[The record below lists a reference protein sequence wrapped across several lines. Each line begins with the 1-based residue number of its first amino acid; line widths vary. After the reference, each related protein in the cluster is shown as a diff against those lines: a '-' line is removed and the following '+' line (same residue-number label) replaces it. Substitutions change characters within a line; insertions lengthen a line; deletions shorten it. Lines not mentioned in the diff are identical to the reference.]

1 MKPQTGSPAGF
12 LGTKERQSVRDHCI
26 CRRHTAIGNQPRRAN
41 RRQRF
46 HVLGAGRACRYQQS
60 GWVDTTRLAGA
71 WRRNGP
77 GVGPSACRGIHRAPE
92 KARQRADRVIDKIPD
107 NILYLYLG
115 LVAILF
121 SSARIIFCRRNR
133 RDVSRVI
140 FVASISSFPGL
151 TIWWIADYGALDIEV
166 VGVPLAPRA
175 ADANA
180 DDRLRNPDHGS

>member
-60 GWVDTTRLAGA
+60 GWVTRLAGA

-107 NILYLYLG
+107 NILYLG

-140 FVASISSFPGL
+140 FFALISSFPGL
-151 TIWWIADYGALDIEV
+151 TIWWICGLRGTGHRV

-175 ADANA
+175 PDANA
-180 DDRLRNPDHGS
+180 DDRLRNPGHGS